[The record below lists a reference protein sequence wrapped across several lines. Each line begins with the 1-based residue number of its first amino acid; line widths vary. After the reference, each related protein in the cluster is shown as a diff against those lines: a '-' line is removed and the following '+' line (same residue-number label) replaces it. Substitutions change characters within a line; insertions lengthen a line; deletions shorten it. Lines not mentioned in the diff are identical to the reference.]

1 MCSDRCWWVRW
12 ETHLAMRL
20 QVLPNLSPQQPV
32 LGINDPALSSVNASV
47 TFVSWN
53 CGYLSDK
60 VTFFKSTFCLFHF
73 VCVCAHMGLQKVLSV
88 KEHLLLFLPQGQV
101 FIVRASS
108 WVTAKACRIF
118 PYMEPQ
124 TELTTRCFVCSI
136 YLQCPG
142 LCCGHTC
149 APDTRHPTQ
158 RTDTEHVNTRS
169 ACD

>member
-1 MCSDRCWWVRW
+1 MSYVRNSLGYA
-12 ETHLAMRL
+12 LAGVAR
-20 QVLPNLSPQQPV
+20 LSPQQPV
-32 LGINDPALSSVNASV
+32 LGINGPALSSVNASL

-73 VCVCAHMGLQKVLSV
+73 VCVCVCAHMGLQKVLSV
-88 KEHLLLFLPQGQV
+88 KEHLLLFLPQGQA

-108 WVTAKACRIF
+108 WVTAKARHIF

-149 APDTRHPTQ
+149 APDTHHPTQ
-158 RTDTEHVNTRS
+158 HTDTKHVNTRS